1 MEGFV
6 VDDMNN
12 KLIGVLLDT
21 EIEADLFQ
29 SRVTP
34 FVKSLH

>member
-1 MEGFV
+1 
-6 VDDMNN
+6 
-12 KLIGVLLDT
+12 LDT

-34 FVKSLH
+34 FVKSLHWFLENFWN